1 MNPPREDSVRRAE
14 SEIREV
20 IDAIPAMVWIAAPDG
35 KGTFINRAWTEYLGL
50 SLDEIL
56 GFDWPRTIHPDDVDR
71 YLAAWRLSLASGQ
84 PLEQEVRYRRADGEY
99 RWFLSRALPV
109 PNKRGEIV
117 EWYGIA
123 ADIEDRKRA
132 QEAERRR
139 ESELRELM
147 EAIPAMAW
155 SASPD
160 SSCTYVN
167 KNWTEY
173 TGLSLEATVG
183 SGWLRAV
190 HQQDAEQHLSSWQ
203 KSVATG
209 QPFQNEVRFRR
220 AADGQYRWFT
230 VRGVPMLDEQG
241 RILKWYGVAADIED
255 RKRAEQA
262 RDEGARRSERELRE
276 VIERIPAMVWM
287 TLPDGTATFV
297 NRGWTE
303 YFGLS
308 LEDLLGWG
316 WTRIVHPDDVE
327 QFVGKWR
334 ASLATGQ
341 PLEGEIRVRRAD
353 GEYRCFLVR
362 VVPARDEQGKILNWY
377 GAGTEIEDRKRA
389 EQALKRSEA
398 YLAEA
403 QKLTKTGSWAW
414 DPRADRILYCS
425 DEIYR
430 IFGVNPADGIPS
442 IETFMQ
448 RVHPDDRT
456 RIKAR
461 IEEGVRDKVEHS
473 FEYRIMFPDGK
484 VKYLR
489 NLRRTV
495 INDAGEVVEVI
506 GTTMDITE
514 RTQAEEALRAS
525 EASLLEA
532 QRLTRTCS
540 WRHEVL
546 SGRVTVSPEAHLMFG
561 IEPEDDASSTD
572 FYFSRMH
579 PEDRPEVE
587 QAYAAAL
594 LGKTDFEAAFR
605 IVLPDGTIKHA
616 RSIGHPI
623 LDERGDVVEF
633 VGASIDVTEH
643 HRKEQ
648 ALRRSE
654 AYLAEAQKLTKTGS
668 WARDPR
674 TDLILYCS
682 DEIYRIFGV
691 NPADGI
697 PSSETLMQRVHPD
710 DRTRIK
716 ARIEEGVRDK
726 VEHSFEYRI
735 MLPDGNIKYLHH
747 LRRPVIN
754 DAGEV
759 VELIGTTMDITEQKQ
774 AEEAKKAAEEL
785 ASSHVEVMMRS
796 LDVLA
801 KEPAPEKYIAE
812 ILRTIGQHLRAHRV
826 MLWLRE
832 QNDDSLHLHTAIL
845 NDEPVVTD
853 ETDHPFVRTPSSW
866 KQIPFLTGMLATKS
880 TAVCEDVEDDSRL
893 TSGWRK
899 YLTSRKTRR
908 LVSVPMFLAGEFRGF
923 ISIHHSEAGTYRPDE
938 IELAQSLAQ
947 HVMMAVHG
955 QQVAEQERQAAILK
969 ERARLARDVHDTLAQ
984 GFTGV
989 ILQME
994 AAEEALFD
1002 ENPDA
1007 AVQRVRRA
1015 REIARES
1022 LGEARRSVHALRPQ
1036 ALDKSGFAEA
1046 LQSMLK
1052 NTTVGTSL
1060 RTSFCS
1066 EGEPMVLPANV
1077 EETLLRIGQEALS
1090 NALKHAHPTEFHI
1103 RLCFK
1108 SDAVRLEFFD
1118 NGKGFVVGQTNGGVG
1133 LLGMKER
1140 AEQIGA
1146 TLTISS
1152 EPGKGTKVIAV
1163 SPNKVKTASS

>member
-14 SEIREV
+14 SEIRDV

-50 SLDEIL
+50 SLEEIL
-56 GFDWPRTIHPDDVDR
+56 GFDWPRTVHPDDVDR

-109 PNKRGEIV
+109 RNKRGEIV

-139 ESELRELM
+139 ESELI

-173 TGLSLEATVG
+173 TGLSLEETVG

-230 VRGVPMLDEQG
+230 VRGVPLLDEQG
-241 RILKWYGVAADIED
+241 RILKWYGIAVDIED

-262 RDEGARRSERELRE
+262 REEAARRSERELRE

-308 LEDLLGWG
+308 LEDILGWG
-316 WTRIVHPDDVE
+316 WSRTVHPDDVE

-362 VVPARDEQGKILNWY
+362 VVSARDEQGKILNWY

-389 EQALKRSEA
+389 E
-398 YLAEA
+398 
-403 QKLTKTGSWAW
+403 
-414 DPRADRILYCS
+414 D
-425 DEIYR
+425 
-430 IFGVNPADGIPS
+430 
-442 IETFMQ
+442 
-448 RVHPDDRT
+448 
-456 RIKAR
+456 
-461 IEEGVRDKVEHS
+461 
-473 FEYRIMFPDGK
+473 
-484 VKYLR
+484 
-489 NLRRTV
+489 
-495 INDAGEVVEVI
+495 
-506 GTTMDITE
+506 
-514 RTQAEEALRAS
+514 ALRAS
-525 EASLLEA
+525 EASLREA

-540 WRHEVL
+540 WRHDVL
-546 SGRVTVSPEAHLMFG
+546 SDKVTVSPEGLLMYG
-561 IEPEDDASSTD
+561 IESEDDASSAD
-572 FYFSRMH
+572 FYFRRMH
-579 PEDRPEVE
+579 PKDRPEFE

-594 LGKTDFEAAFR
+594 LRKTDFEADVR
-605 IVLPDGTIKHA
+605 IVLPDGTIKNI

-643 HRKEQ
+643 HRAEQ

-654 AYLAEAQKLTKTGS
+654 AYLAEAQRLTKTGS
-668 WARDPR
+668 WAMDPR
-674 TDLILYCS
+674 ADRVIYLSQET
-682 DEIYRIFGV
+682 YRIFGF

-697 PSSETLMQRVHPD
+697 PSIERFMQRVHPD
-710 DRTRIK
+710 DRTRVR
-716 ARIEEGVRDK
+716 ARIEEGIRNK

-735 MLPDGNIKYLHH
+735 MSPDGNVKYLRN
-747 LRRPVIN
+747 LRGTVIN

-759 VELIGTTMDITEQKQ
+759 VEVIGTTMDITERKQ

-812 ILRTIGQHLRAHRV
+812 ILRTIAQHLRAHRV

-832 QNDDSLHLHTAIL
+832 QNDDSLRLHTVIL
-845 NDEPVVTD
+845 NDKPIVTD
-853 ETDHPFVRTPSSW
+853 ETDHPFVRTSSSW
-866 KQIPFLTGMLATKS
+866 KEIPFLTGMLATKS

-893 TSGWRK
+893 TSEWRK
-899 YLTSRKTRR
+899 YLTSRKTKR

-1052 NTTVGTSL
+1052 NTTAGTSL
-1060 RTSFCS
+1060 RTSFCW

-1108 SDAVRLEFFD
+1108 SDAVRLELFA

-1152 EPGKGTKVIAV
+1152 EPGKGTKVTAV
-1163 SPNKVKTASS
+1163 SPNKVETASS

>member
-1 MNPPREDSVRRAE
+1 MQHGFEEPGDVQD
-14 SEIREV
+14 IRLV
-20 IDAIPAMVWIAAPDG
+20 VDTIPTLAWSADPDG
-35 KGTFINRAWTEYLGL
+35 SADFFNQRWLDYTGL
-50 SLDEIL
+50 SAEQAF
-56 GFDWPRTIHPDDVDR
+56 GSGWEVAIHPDDLSRILETFRQALNSLKPYEVEGRFRRFDGEFRWFLFRGSPLRDRSGKVAKWYGTNTDLEERKLAEEALRKSEERWRSVFENSVIGVAVTDLHAR
-71 YLAAWRLSLASGQ
+71 YLATNNVYQTIVGYTEEELRALDFLSLTHEDYREANWALITELVEGKRRQ
-84 PLEQEVRYRRADGEY
+84 FQIEKKYRRKDGSLVWVSNNVSLVPGTE
-99 RWFLSRALPV
+99 RVARFIMALS
-109 PNKRGEIV
+109 E
-117 EWYGIA
+117 
-123 ADIEDRKRA
+123 DIT
-132 QEAERRR
+132 Q
-139 ESELRELM
+139 
-147 EAIPAMAW
+147 
-155 SASPD
+155 
-160 SSCTYVN
+160 
-167 KNWTEY
+167 
-173 TGLSLEATVG
+173 
-183 SGWLRAV
+183 
-190 HQQDAEQHLSSWQ
+190 
-203 KSVATG
+203 
-209 QPFQNEVRFRR
+209 
-220 AADGQYRWFT
+220 
-230 VRGVPMLDEQG
+230 
-241 RILKWYGVAADIED
+241 
-255 RKRAEQA
+255 RKRAEEALQ
-262 RDEGARRSERELRE
+262 RSE
-276 VIERIPAMVWM
+276 
-287 TLPDGTATFV
+287 G
-297 NRGWTE
+297 
-303 YFGLS
+303 
-308 LEDLLGWG
+308 
-316 WTRIVHPDDVE
+316 
-327 QFVGKWR
+327 
-334 ASLATGQ
+334 
-341 PLEGEIRVRRAD
+341 
-353 GEYRCFLVR
+353 
-362 VVPARDEQGKILNWY
+362 
-377 GAGTEIEDRKRA
+377 
-389 EQALKRSEA
+389 

-403 QKLTKTGSWAW
+403 QKLTRTGSWA
-414 DPRADRILYCS
+414 AHVHQMENLYWTNVYWS
-425 DEIYR
+425 EELFR
-430 IFGVNPADGIPS
+430 IFGFDPNPTPPSEVEIVGRLHPEDVLHNKPLVDQAIRGRSDFEVDYRLLLPNGAAKYIHVVGHPVVNASGDV
-442 IETFMQ
+442 IEI
-448 RVHPDDRT
+448 V
-456 RIKAR
+456 
-461 IEEGVRDKVEHS
+461 
-473 FEYRIMFPDGK
+473 
-484 VKYLR
+484 
-489 NLRRTV
+489 
-495 INDAGEVVEVI
+495 
-506 GTTMDITE
+506 GTAMDVTE
-514 RTQAEEALRAS
+514 RKRAEDALRES
-525 EASLLEA
+525 EAFLLEA

-546 SGRVTVSPEAHLMFG
+546 SDKVTVSPEGLLMYG
-561 IEPEDDASSTD
+561 IEPEDDASSAD
-572 FYFSRMH
+572 FYFRRMH
-579 PEDRPEVE
+579 PKDRPEVE

-594 LGKTDFEAAFR
+594 LRKTDFEADFR
-605 IVLPDGTIKHA
+605 IVLPDGTIKNT

-643 HRKEQ
+643 HRAEQ

-654 AYLAEAQKLTKTGS
+654 AYLAEAQRLTKTGS
-668 WARDPR
+668 WAMDPR
-674 TDLILYCS
+674 ADRVIYLSQET
-682 DEIYRIFGV
+682 YRIFGF

-697 PSSETLMQRVHPD
+697 PSIERFMQRVHPD
-710 DRTRIK
+710 DRTRVR
-716 ARIEEGVRDK
+716 ARIEEGIRNK

-735 MLPDGNIKYLHH
+735 MSPDGNVKYLRN
-747 LRRPVIN
+747 LRGTVIN

-759 VELIGTTMDITEQKQ
+759 VEVIGTTMDITERKQ

-812 ILRTIGQHLRAHRV
+812 ILRTIAQHLRAHRV

-832 QNDDSLHLHTAIL
+832 QNDDSLRLHTVIL
-845 NDEPVVTD
+845 NDKPIVTD
-853 ETDHPFVRTPSSW
+853 ETDHPFVRTSSSW

-893 TSGWRK
+893 TSEWRK
-899 YLTSRKTRR
+899 YLTSRKTKR

-1052 NTTVGTSL
+1052 NTTAGTSL

-1108 SDAVRLEFFD
+1108 SDAVRLELFA

-1152 EPGKGTKVIAV
+1152 EPGKGTKVTAV
-1163 SPNKVKTASS
+1163 SPNKVETASS

>member
-1 MNPPREDSVRRAE
+1 MNPPREDSVRCAE
-14 SEIREV
+14 SEIRDV

-50 SLDEIL
+50 SLEEFL
-56 GFDWPRTIHPDDVDR
+56 GFDWPRTVHTDDVDR

-99 RWFLSRALPV
+99 RWFLSRASPV
-109 PNKRGEIV
+109 RNKRGEIV

-139 ESELRELM
+139 ESELI

-173 TGLSLEATVG
+173 TGLSLEETVG

-230 VRGVPMLDEQG
+230 VRGVPLLDEQG
-241 RILKWYGVAADIED
+241 RILKWYGIAVDIED

-262 RDEGARRSERELRE
+262 REEAARRSERELRE

-308 LEDLLGWG
+308 LEDILGWG
-316 WTRIVHPDDVE
+316 WSRTVHPDDVE

-362 VVPARDEQGKILNWY
+362 VVSARDEQGKILNWY

-389 EQALKRSEA
+389 EDALRASEASLLYAQRLTRTCSWRHEVLSDKVTVSPEGLLMYGIEPEDDASSADFYFTRMHRKDRPEFEQAYAAALLRKTDFEADVRIVLPDGTIKNIRSIGHPILDERGDVVEFVGAAIDVTEHHRAAQALRRSEA

-403 QKLTKTGSWAW
+403 QELTKTGSWAM
-414 DPRADRILYCS
+414 DPRADRVIYLS
-425 DEIYR
+425 QETYR
-430 IFGVNPADGIPS
+430 IFGFNPADGIPS
-442 IETFMQ
+442 IERFMQ

-456 RIKAR
+456 RVRAR
-461 IEEGVRDKVEHS
+461 IEEGIRNKVEHS
-473 FEYRIMFPDGK
+473 FEYRIMSPDGN

-506 GTTMDITE
+506 GSTMDITE
-514 RTQAEEALRAS
+514 R
-525 EASLLEA
+525 
-532 QRLTRTCS
+532 
-540 WRHEVL
+540 
-546 SGRVTVSPEAHLMFG
+546 
-561 IEPEDDASSTD
+561 
-572 FYFSRMH
+572 
-579 PEDRPEVE
+579 
-587 QAYAAAL
+587 
-594 LGKTDFEAAFR
+594 
-605 IVLPDGTIKHA
+605 
-616 RSIGHPI
+616 
-623 LDERGDVVEF
+623 
-633 VGASIDVTEH
+633 
-643 HRKEQ
+643 
-648 ALRRSE
+648 
-654 AYLAEAQKLTKTGS
+654 
-668 WARDPR
+668 
-674 TDLILYCS
+674 
-682 DEIYRIFGV
+682 
-691 NPADGI
+691 
-697 PSSETLMQRVHPD
+697 
-710 DRTRIK
+710 
-716 ARIEEGVRDK
+716 
-726 VEHSFEYRI
+726 
-735 MLPDGNIKYLHH
+735 
-747 LRRPVIN
+747 
-754 DAGEV
+754 
-759 VELIGTTMDITEQKQ
+759 KQ

-812 ILRTIGQHLRAHRV
+812 ILRTIAQHLRAHRV
-826 MLWLRE
+826 MIWLRE
-832 QNDDSLHLHTAIL
+832 QNDDSLRLHTVIL
-845 NDEPVVTD
+845 NDKPIVTD
-853 ETDHPFVRTPSSW
+853 ETDHPFVRTSSSW
-866 KQIPFLTGMLATKS
+866 KEIPFLTGMLATKS
-880 TAVCEDVEDDSRL
+880 TAVCEDIEDDSRL
-893 TSGWRK
+893 TSEWRK
-899 YLTSRKTRR
+899 YLRSRKTKR

-955 QQVAEQERQAAILK
+955 RQVAEQERQAAILK

-1052 NTTVGTSL
+1052 NITVGTSL

-1146 TLTISS
+1146 PRRTRLDRRCARTDRPRCQQTRRLRRPSPS
-1152 EPGKGTKVIAV
+1152 EAV
-1163 SPNKVKTASS
+1163 ALVLSVERFARS

>member
-1 MNPPREDSVRRAE
+1 MASLRHGFEEPGDVQD
-14 SEIREV
+14 IRLV
-20 IDAIPAMVWIAAPDG
+20 VDTIPTLAWSARPDG
-35 KGTFINRAWTEYLGL
+35 SAEFFNQRWLDYTGL
-50 SLDEIL
+50 SAEQALDS
-56 GFDWPRTIHPDDVDR
+56 GWQVAIHPDDLPR
-71 YLAAWRLSLASGQ
+71 I
-84 PLEQEVRYRRADGEY
+84 LETFREALNSAKPFEVEGRFRRFDGEF
-99 RWFLSRALPV
+99 RWFLF
-109 PNKRGEIV
+109 RGSPLR
-117 EWYGIA
+117 
-123 ADIEDRKRA
+123 DR
-132 QEAERRR
+132 
-139 ESELRELM
+139 
-147 EAIPAMAW
+147 
-155 SASPD
+155 
-160 SSCTYVN
+160 
-167 KNWTEY
+167 
-173 TGLSLEATVG
+173 
-183 SGWLRAV
+183 SG
-190 HQQDAEQHLSSWQ
+190 
-203 KSVATG
+203 KVA
-209 QPFQNEVRFRR
+209 
-220 AADGQYRWFT
+220 
-230 VRGVPMLDEQG
+230 
-241 RILKWYGVAADIED
+241 KWYGTNTDLEE
-255 RKRAEQA
+255 RKRAEDA
-262 RDEGARRSERELRE
+262 LRKSEERWRSVFENSAIGVALTDHNGRFLATNHVFQVMVGYTEEELRAVNFLDLTHE
-276 VIERIPAMVWM
+276 DYREANWALITELVEGKRQQFQIEKKYRRK
-287 TLPDGTATFV
+287 DGSSIWV
-297 NRGWTE
+297 SNNV
-303 YFGLS
+303 S
-308 LEDLLGWG
+308 L
-316 WTRIVHPDDVE
+316 
-327 QFVGKWR
+327 
-334 ASLATGQ
+334 
-341 PLEGEIRVRRAD
+341 
-353 GEYRCFLVR
+353 
-362 VVPARDEQGKILNWY
+362 VP
-377 GAGTEIEDRKRA
+377 GTERVPRFIMALSEDITQRKRA
-389 EQALKRSEA
+389 EDALQRSEG

-403 QKLTKTGSWAW
+403 QKLTRTGSWA
-414 DPRADRILYCS
+414 AHVHQMENLYWTNVYWS
-425 DEIYR
+425 EELFR
-430 IFGVNPADGIPS
+430 IFGFDPNPTPPSEVEIVGRLHPEDVLHNKPLVDQAIRGRSDFEVDYRLLLPNGAAKYIHVVGHPVVNASGDV
-442 IETFMQ
+442 IEI
-448 RVHPDDRT
+448 V
-456 RIKAR
+456 
-461 IEEGVRDKVEHS
+461 
-473 FEYRIMFPDGK
+473 
-484 VKYLR
+484 
-489 NLRRTV
+489 
-495 INDAGEVVEVI
+495 
-506 GTTMDITE
+506 GTAMDVTE
-514 RTQAEEALRAS
+514 RKRAEDALRES
-525 EASLLEA
+525 EAFLLEA

-546 SGRVTVSPEAHLMFG
+546 SDKVTVSPEGLLMYG
-561 IEPEDDASSTD
+561 IEPEDDASSAV
-572 FYFSRMH
+572 FYFGRMH

-594 LGKTDFEAAFR
+594 LGKTDFEANFR
-605 IVLPDGTIKHA
+605 LVLPDGTIKNT

-643 HRKEQ
+643 HRAAQ

-654 AYLAEAQKLTKTGS
+654 AYLAEAQRLTKTGS
-668 WARDPR
+668 WAMDPR
-674 TDLILYCS
+674 ADRVIYLSQET
-682 DEIYRIFGV
+682 YRIFGF

-697 PSSETLMQRVHPD
+697 PSIERFMQRVHPD
-710 DRTRIK
+710 DRTRVR
-716 ARIEEGVRDK
+716 ARIEEGIRNK

-735 MLPDGNIKYLHH
+735 MSPDGNVKYLRN
-747 LRRPVIN
+747 LRGTVIN

-759 VELIGTTMDITEQKQ
+759 VEVIGTTMDITERKQ

-812 ILRTIGQHLRAHRV
+812 ILRTIAQHLRAHRV

-832 QNDDSLHLHTAIL
+832 QNDDSLRLHTVIL
-845 NDEPVVTD
+845 NDKPIVTD
-853 ETDHPFVRTPSSW
+853 ETDHPFVRTSSSW

-893 TSGWRK
+893 TSEWRK
-899 YLTSRKTRR
+899 YLTSRKTKR

-1052 NTTVGTSL
+1052 NTTAGTSL

-1066 EGEPMVLPANV
+1066 EGKPMVLPANV

-1090 NALKHAHPTEFHI
+1090 NALKHAHSTEFHI

-1108 SDAVRLEFFD
+1108 SDAVRLECFD

-1152 EPGKGTKVIAV
+1152 EPGKGTKIIAV
-1163 SPNKVKTASS
+1163 SPNKVETASS

>member
-1 MNPPREDSVRRAE
+1 MAKARSL
-14 SEIREV
+14 
-20 IDAIPAMVWIAAPDG
+20 IARGPNTWVCRL
-35 KGTFINRAWTEYLGL
+35 KGL
-50 SLDEIL
+50 SLEEIL
-56 GFDWPRTIHPDDVDR
+56 GFDWPRTVHPDDVDR

-109 PNKRGEIV
+109 RNKRGEIV

-139 ESELRELM
+139 ESELRELI

-173 TGLSLEATVG
+173 TGLSLEETVG

-190 HQQDAEQHLSSWQ
+190 HQQEAEQHLSSWQ

-230 VRGVPMLDEQG
+230 VRGVPLLDEQG
-241 RILKWYGVAADIED
+241 RILKWYGIAVDIED

-262 RDEGARRSERELRE
+262 REEAARRSERELRE

-297 NRGWTE
+297 NRAWTE

-308 LEDLLGWG
+308 LEDILGWV
-316 WTRIVHPDDVE
+316 WSRTVHPDDVE

-362 VVPARDEQGKILNWY
+362 VVSVRDEQGKILNWY

-403 QKLTKTGSWAW
+403 EKLTKTGSWAW
-414 DPRADRILYCS
+414 DPRADLILYCS

-442 IETFMQ
+442 TETLMQ
-448 RVHPDDRT
+448 RVHPDDRA
-456 RIKAR
+456 RIRAR
-461 IEEGVRDKVEHS
+461 IEEGVRDTVEHS
-473 FEYRIMFPDGK
+473 FGYRITLPDGN

-514 RTQAEEALRAS
+514 R
-525 EASLLEA
+525 
-532 QRLTRTCS
+532 
-540 WRHEVL
+540 
-546 SGRVTVSPEAHLMFG
+546 
-561 IEPEDDASSTD
+561 
-572 FYFSRMH
+572 
-579 PEDRPEVE
+579 
-587 QAYAAAL
+587 
-594 LGKTDFEAAFR
+594 
-605 IVLPDGTIKHA
+605 
-616 RSIGHPI
+616 
-623 LDERGDVVEF
+623 
-633 VGASIDVTEH
+633 
-643 HRKEQ
+643 
-648 ALRRSE
+648 
-654 AYLAEAQKLTKTGS
+654 
-668 WARDPR
+668 
-674 TDLILYCS
+674 
-682 DEIYRIFGV
+682 
-691 NPADGI
+691 
-697 PSSETLMQRVHPD
+697 
-710 DRTRIK
+710 
-716 ARIEEGVRDK
+716 
-726 VEHSFEYRI
+726 
-735 MLPDGNIKYLHH
+735 
-747 LRRPVIN
+747 
-754 DAGEV
+754 
-759 VELIGTTMDITEQKQ
+759 KQ

-812 ILRTIGQHLRAHRV
+812 ILRTIAQHLRAHRV

-832 QNDDSLHLHTAIL
+832 QNDNSLRLHTVIL
-845 NDEPVVTD
+845 NDEPIVTD
-853 ETDHPFVRTPSSW
+853 ETDHPFVRTSSSW

-893 TSGWRK
+893 TSEWRK
-899 YLTSRKTRR
+899 YLTSRKTKR

-1060 RTSFCS
+1060 RTSFCW
-1066 EGEPMVLPANV
+1066 EGEPMILPANV

-1108 SDAVRLEFFD
+1108 SDTVRLEFFD

-1163 SPNKVKTASS
+1163 SPNKVETASS

>member
-1 MNPPREDSVRRAE
+1 M
-14 SEIREV
+14 
-20 IDAIPAMVWIAAPDG
+20 
-35 KGTFINRAWTEYLGL
+35 
-50 SLDEIL
+50 
-56 GFDWPRTIHPDDVDR
+56 
-71 YLAAWRLSLASGQ
+71 
-84 PLEQEVRYRRADGEY
+84 
-99 RWFLSRALPV
+99 SRALPV
-109 PNKRGEIV
+109 RNKRGEIV

-139 ESELRELM
+139 ESELRELI

-173 TGLSLEATVG
+173 TGLSLEETVG

-230 VRGVPMLDEQG
+230 VRGVPLLDEQG
-241 RILKWYGVAADIED
+241 RILKWYGIAVDIED

-262 RDEGARRSERELRE
+262 REEAARRSERELRE

-334 ASLATGQ
+334 ASLATGK

-362 VVPARDEQGKILNWY
+362 VVSARDEQGKILNWY

-389 EQALKRSEA
+389 EDALRASEASLREAQRLTRTCSWRHDVLSDKVTVSPEGFLMYGIEPEDDASSADFYFRRMHPKDRPEFEQAYAAALLRKTDFEADVRIVLPDGTIKNIRSIGHPILDERGDVVEFVGAAIDVTEHHRAAQALRRSEA

-403 QKLTKTGSWAW
+403 QRLTKTGSWAM
-414 DPRADRILYCS
+414 DPCADRVIYLS
-425 DEIYR
+425 QETYR
-430 IFGVNPADGIPS
+430 IFGFNPADGIPS
-442 IETFMQ
+442 IERFMQ

-456 RIKAR
+456 RVRAR
-461 IEEGVRDKVEHS
+461 IEEGIRNKVEHS
-473 FEYRIMFPDGK
+473 FEYRIMSPDGN

-514 RTQAEEALRAS
+514 R
-525 EASLLEA
+525 
-532 QRLTRTCS
+532 
-540 WRHEVL
+540 
-546 SGRVTVSPEAHLMFG
+546 
-561 IEPEDDASSTD
+561 
-572 FYFSRMH
+572 
-579 PEDRPEVE
+579 
-587 QAYAAAL
+587 
-594 LGKTDFEAAFR
+594 
-605 IVLPDGTIKHA
+605 
-616 RSIGHPI
+616 
-623 LDERGDVVEF
+623 
-633 VGASIDVTEH
+633 
-643 HRKEQ
+643 
-648 ALRRSE
+648 
-654 AYLAEAQKLTKTGS
+654 
-668 WARDPR
+668 
-674 TDLILYCS
+674 
-682 DEIYRIFGV
+682 
-691 NPADGI
+691 
-697 PSSETLMQRVHPD
+697 
-710 DRTRIK
+710 
-716 ARIEEGVRDK
+716 
-726 VEHSFEYRI
+726 
-735 MLPDGNIKYLHH
+735 
-747 LRRPVIN
+747 
-754 DAGEV
+754 
-759 VELIGTTMDITEQKQ
+759 KQ

-785 ASSHVEVMMRS
+785 ASSH
-796 LDVLA
+796 D
-801 KEPAPEKYIAE
+801 IAE
-812 ILRTIGQHLRAHRV
+812 ILRTIAQHLRAHRV

-832 QNDDSLHLHTAIL
+832 QNDDSLRLHTVIL
-845 NDEPVVTD
+845 NDKPIVTD
-853 ETDHPFVRTPSSW
+853 ETDHPFVRTSSSW

-893 TSGWRK
+893 TSEWRK
-899 YLTSRKTRR
+899 YLTSRKTKR

-1060 RTSFCS
+1060 RTSFCW

-1152 EPGKGTKVIAV
+1152 EPGKGTKIIAV
-1163 SPNKVKTASS
+1163 SPNKVETASS

>member
-14 SEIREV
+14 SEIRDV

-35 KGTFINRAWTEYLGL
+35 KATFINRAWTEYLGL
-50 SLDEIL
+50 SLEEIL

-109 PNKRGEIV
+109 RNKRGEIV

-139 ESELRELM
+139 ESELRELI

-173 TGLSLEATVG
+173 TGLSLEETVG

-230 VRGVPMLDEQG
+230 VRGVPLLDEQG

-262 RDEGARRSERELRE
+262 REEGARRSERELRE

-341 PLEGEIRVRRAD
+341 PLETEIRVRRAD
-353 GEYRCFLVR
+353 SEYRCFLVR
-362 VVPARDEQGKILNWY
+362 VVPAHDEQGKILNWY

-389 EQALKRSEA
+389 E
-398 YLAEA
+398 
-403 QKLTKTGSWAW
+403 
-414 DPRADRILYCS
+414 D
-425 DEIYR
+425 
-430 IFGVNPADGIPS
+430 
-442 IETFMQ
+442 
-448 RVHPDDRT
+448 
-456 RIKAR
+456 
-461 IEEGVRDKVEHS
+461 
-473 FEYRIMFPDGK
+473 
-484 VKYLR
+484 
-489 NLRRTV
+489 
-495 INDAGEVVEVI
+495 
-506 GTTMDITE
+506 
-514 RTQAEEALRAS
+514 ALRAS
-525 EASLLEA
+525 EASLREA

-540 WRHEVL
+540 WRHDVL
-546 SGRVTVSPEAHLMFG
+546 SDKVTVSPEGFLMYG
-561 IEPEDDASSTD
+561 IEPEDDASSAD
-572 FYFSRMH
+572 FYFRRMH
-579 PEDRPEVE
+579 PKDRPEFE

-594 LGKTDFEAAFR
+594 LRKTDFEADVR
-605 IVLPDGTIKHA
+605 IVLPDGTIKNI

-633 VGASIDVTEH
+633 VGAAIDVTEH
-643 HRKEQ
+643 HRAAQ

-674 TDLILYCS
+674 VDLIVYCS

-691 NPADGI
+691 NPSDGI
-697 PSSETLMQRVHPD
+697 PSTETLMQRVHPD
-710 DRTRIK
+710 DRTRIR
-716 ARIEEGVRDK
+716 ARMEEGVRDK

-735 MLPDGNIKYLHH
+735 MLPDGNVKYLHH

-759 VELIGTTMDITEQKQ
+759 VELIGTTMDITERKQ

-812 ILRTIGQHLRAHRV
+812 ILRTIAQHLRAHRV
-826 MLWLRE
+826 ILWLRE
-832 QNDDSLHLHTAIL
+832 QNDDSLRLHTVIF
-845 NDEPVVTD
+845 NDKPIVTD

-866 KQIPFLTGMLATKS
+866 KQIPFIAGMVATKS

-893 TSGWRK
+893 TSEWRK
-899 YLTSRKTRR
+899 YLTSQKTKR

-947 HVMMAVHG
+947 HVMMAVRG

-1052 NTTVGTSL
+1052 NTTAGTSL
-1060 RTSFCS
+1060 RTSFCW

-1140 AEQIGA
+1140 AELIGA

-1152 EPGKGTKVIAV
+1152 EPGKGTKIIAV
-1163 SPNKVKTASS
+1163 SPNKVETASS

>member
-1 MNPPREDSVRRAE
+1 MASLRNACEEPRDVQD
-14 SEIREV
+14 IRLV
-20 IDAIPAMVWIAAPDG
+20 VDTIP
-35 KGTFINRAWTEYLGL
+35 TL
-50 SLDEIL
+50 
-56 GFDWPRTIHPDDVDR
+56 
-71 YLAAWRLSLASGQ
+71 
-84 PLEQEVRYRRADGEY
+84 
-99 RWFLSRALPV
+99 
-109 PNKRGEIV
+109 
-117 EWYGIA
+117 
-123 ADIEDRKRA
+123 
-132 QEAERRR
+132 
-139 ESELRELM
+139 
-147 EAIPAMAW
+147 AW
-155 SASPD
+155 SARPD
-160 SSCTYVN
+160 GSAEFFSQR
-167 KNWTEY
+167 WLDY
-173 TGLSLEATVG
+173 TGLSAEQALG
-183 SGWLRAV
+183 SGWQVAIHSDDLPRILETLREA
-190 HQQDAEQHLSSWQ
+190 LN
-203 KSVATG
+203 SVK
-209 QPFQNEVRFRR
+209 PYEVEGRFRR
-220 AADGQYRWFT
+220 FDGEFRWFLF
-230 VRGVPMLDEQG
+230 RGSPLRDRSGKVA
-241 RILKWYGVAADIED
+241 KWYGTNTDLEE
-255 RKRAEQA
+255 RKRAEEALRKSEERWRSVFENSAIGVAVTDLNA
-262 RDEGARRSERELRE
+262 RYLATNNVYQTIVGYTEEELR
-276 VIERIPAMVWM
+276 A
-287 TLPDGTATFV
+287 LDF
-297 NRGWTE
+297 
-303 YFGLS
+303 LS
-308 LEDLLGWG
+308 LTHEDYREANWALITEL
-316 WTRIVHPDDVE
+316 VE
-327 QFVGKWR
+327 GKRRWFQIEKKYR
-334 ASLATGQ
+334 RKDGSVVWVSNNVSL
-341 PLEGEIRVRRAD
+341 
-353 GEYRCFLVR
+353 
-362 VVPARDEQGKILNWY
+362 VP
-377 GAGTEIEDRKRA
+377 GTERVARFIMALSEDITQRKRA
-389 EQALKRSEA
+389 EEALQRSEG

-403 QKLTKTGSWAW
+403 QKLTRTGSWA
-414 DPRADRILYCS
+414 AHVHQMENLYWTNVYWS
-425 DEIYR
+425 EELFR
-430 IFGVNPADGIPS
+430 IFGFDPSPTPPSEVEIVGRLHPEDVLHNKPLVDQAIRGRSDFEVDYRLLLPNGAAKYIHVVGHPVVNASDDV
-442 IETFMQ
+442 IEI
-448 RVHPDDRT
+448 V
-456 RIKAR
+456 
-461 IEEGVRDKVEHS
+461 
-473 FEYRIMFPDGK
+473 
-484 VKYLR
+484 
-489 NLRRTV
+489 
-495 INDAGEVVEVI
+495 
-506 GTTMDITE
+506 GTAMDVTE
-514 RTQAEEALRAS
+514 RKRAEDALRES
-525 EASLLEA
+525 EAFLLEA

-546 SGRVTVSPEAHLMFG
+546 SGKVTVSAEGFAMFG
-561 IEPEDDASSTD
+561 IEPEDDASSVD
-572 FYFSRMH
+572 FYHSRKH
-579 PEDRPEVE
+579 PKDRPEAE

-594 LGKTDFEAAFR
+594 LRKTEFEADFR
-605 IVLPDGTIKHA
+605 IVLPDGTIKNI

-633 VGASIDVTEH
+633 VGAAIDVTEH
-643 HRKEQ
+643 HRAAQ

-654 AYLAEAQKLTKTGS
+654 AYLAEAQELTKTGS
-668 WARDPR
+668 WAMDPR
-674 TDLILYCS
+674 ADRVIYLSQET
-682 DEIYRIFGV
+682 YRIFGF

-697 PSSETLMQRVHPD
+697 PSIERFWQRVHPD
-710 DRTRIK
+710 DHTRVR
-716 ARIEEGVRDK
+716 ARIEDGVRDK

-735 MLPDGNIKYLHH
+735 TLPDGSVKYLRN

-754 DAGEV
+754 YTGEV
-759 VELIGTTMDITEQKQ
+759 VEVIGTTMDITERKQ

-812 ILRTIGQHLRAHRV
+812 ILRTIAQHLRAHRV

-832 QNDDSLHLHTAIL
+832 QNDDSLRLHTVIL
-845 NDEPVVTD
+845 NDKPIVTD
-853 ETDHPFVRTPSSW
+853 ETDHPFVRTSSSW

-893 TSGWRK
+893 TSEWRK
-899 YLTSRKTRR
+899 YLTSRKTKR
-908 LVSVPMFLAGEFRGF
+908 LVGVPMFLAGEFRGF

-1060 RTSFCS
+1060 RTSFCW

-1090 NALKHAHPTEFHI
+1090 NALKHARPTEFHI

-1108 SDAVRLEFFD
+1108 SDAVRLELFD

-1152 EPGKGTKVIAV
+1152 EPGKGTKIIAV
-1163 SPNKVKTASS
+1163 SPNKVETVSS

>member
-14 SEIREV
+14 SDIRDV
-20 IDAIPAMVWIAAPDG
+20 IDAIPAMLWIAAPDG

-50 SLDEIL
+50 SLEEIL
-56 GFDWPRTIHPDDVDR
+56 GFDWPRTVHPDDVDR
-71 YLAAWRLSLASGQ
+71 YLAAWRLSLAGGQ

-109 PNKRGEIV
+109 RNKRGEIV

-139 ESELRELM
+139 ESELI

-173 TGLSLEATVG
+173 TGLSLEETVG

-230 VRGVPMLDEQG
+230 VRGVPLLDEQG
-241 RILKWYGVAADIED
+241 RILKWYGIAVDVED

-262 RDEGARRSERELRE
+262 REEAARRSERELRE

-308 LEDLLGWG
+308 LEDILGWG
-316 WTRIVHPDDVE
+316 WTKTVHPDDVE

-362 VVPARDEQGKILNWY
+362 VVSARDEQGKILNWY
-377 GAGTEIEDRKRA
+377 GAGTEIEDRKHA
-389 EQALKRSEA
+389 E
-398 YLAEA
+398 
-403 QKLTKTGSWAW
+403 
-414 DPRADRILYCS
+414 D
-425 DEIYR
+425 
-430 IFGVNPADGIPS
+430 
-442 IETFMQ
+442 
-448 RVHPDDRT
+448 
-456 RIKAR
+456 
-461 IEEGVRDKVEHS
+461 
-473 FEYRIMFPDGK
+473 
-484 VKYLR
+484 
-489 NLRRTV
+489 
-495 INDAGEVVEVI
+495 
-506 GTTMDITE
+506 
-514 RTQAEEALRAS
+514 ALRAS
-525 EASLLEA
+525 EASLREA

-540 WRHEVL
+540 WRHDVL
-546 SGRVTVSPEAHLMFG
+546 SDKVTISPEGFLMYG
-561 IEPEDDASSTD
+561 IEPEDDASSAD
-572 FYFSRMH
+572 FYFRRMH
-579 PEDRPEVE
+579 PKDRPEFE

-594 LGKTDFEAAFR
+594 LRKTDFEADVR
-605 IVLPDGTIKHA
+605 IVLPDGTIKNI

-633 VGASIDVTEH
+633 VGAAIDVTEH
-643 HRKEQ
+643 HRAAQ

-654 AYLAEAQKLTKTGS
+654 AYLAVAQELTKTGG
-668 WARDPR
+668 WAMDPR
-674 TDLILYCS
+674 ADRVLYLS
-682 DEIYRIFGV
+682 QETYRIFGF

-697 PSSETLMQRVHPD
+697 PSIERFWQRVHPD
-710 DRTRIK
+710 DRTRVR

-735 MLPDGNIKYLHH
+735 TLPDGSVKYLRN

-754 DAGEV
+754 GAGEV
-759 VELIGTTMDITEQKQ
+759 VEVIGTTMDITEHKQ

-785 ASSHVEVMMRS
+785 ASSHVEVMIRS

-832 QNDDSLHLHTAIL
+832 QNDDSLRLHTVIL
-845 NDEPVVTD
+845 NDKPIVTD
-853 ETDHPFVRTPSSW
+853 ETDHPFVRTSSSW

-893 TSGWRK
+893 TSEWRK
-899 YLTSRKTRR
+899 YLMSRKTKR

-947 HVMMAVHG
+947 HVMMAVRG

-1052 NTTVGTSL
+1052 NTTAGTSL
-1060 RTSFCS
+1060 RTSFCW

-1152 EPGKGTKVIAV
+1152 EPGKGTKIIAV
-1163 SPNKVKTASS
+1163 SPNKVETASS

>member
-14 SEIREV
+14 SEIRDV

-50 SLDEIL
+50 SLEEIL
-56 GFDWPRTIHPDDVDR
+56 GFDWPRTVHPDDVDR

-109 PNKRGEIV
+109 RNKRGEIV

-132 QEAERRR
+132 QEAEGRR
-139 ESELRELM
+139 ESELI

-173 TGLSLEATVG
+173 TGLSLEETVG

-190 HQQDAEQHLSSWQ
+190 HQQDAEQHLSFWQ

-230 VRGVPMLDEQG
+230 VRGVPLLDEQG
-241 RILKWYGVAADIED
+241 RILKWFGIAVDIEDGKRAEQAREEAARRSEREFRDVVNTVPAHVWSTSPEGEVDFVNDRWLQFTGLALDQAFGWKWEAVLHPDDRTRVVADWHTALENGQAMESEARVRRADGEYCWWFIRNVPLRDETGKLVRWYGTAIDIED

-262 RDEGARRSERELRE
+262 LRKSEERWRSVFENSAIGVALTDLNGRFLATNHVFQAMVGYTEEELR
-276 VIERIPAMVWM
+276 A
-287 TLPDGTATFV
+287 V
-297 NRGWTE
+297 NILDLTHEDYREANWALITE
-303 YFGLS
+303 L
-308 LEDLLGWG
+308 
-316 WTRIVHPDDVE
+316 
-327 QFVGKWR
+327 
-334 ASLATGQ
+334 
-341 PLEGEIRVRRAD
+341 LEGKRRQFQIEK
-353 GEYRCFLVR
+353 EYRRKDGSLIWVSNNVSLV
-362 VVPARDEQGKILNWY
+362 P
-377 GAGTEIEDRKRA
+377 GTERVPRFIMALSEEITQRKRA
-389 EQALKRSEA
+389 EESLQRSEG

-403 QKLTKTGSWAW
+403 QKLTHTGSWAAQVYQMENVSW
-414 DPRADRILYCS
+414 SNFYWSEEL
-425 DEIYR
+425 YR
-430 IFGVNPADGIPS
+430 IFGFDPDPTPPS
-442 IETFMQ
+442 EVEIAG
-448 RVHPDDRT
+448 RLHPEDVLCNR
-456 RIKAR
+456 
-461 IEEGVRDKVEHS
+461 
-473 FEYRIMFPDGK
+473 P
-484 VKYLR
+484 
-489 NLRRTV
+489 
-495 INDAGEVVEVI
+495 VVEQAIRDRSDFEVDYRLVLPNGAAKYIHVVGHPIVNASGDVI
-506 GTTMDITE
+506 EIVGTAMDITQ
-514 RTQAEEALRAS
+514 RKRAEDALRAS

-546 SGRVTVSPEAHLMFG
+546 SDKVTVSPEGLLMYG
-561 IEPEDDASSTD
+561 IEPEDDASSAD
-572 FYFSRMH
+572 FYFGRMH
-579 PEDRPEVE
+579 PKDRPEVE

-594 LGKTDFEAAFR
+594 LGKTDFEADFR
-605 IVLPDGTIKHA
+605 IVLPDGTIKNT

-633 VGASIDVTEH
+633 VGAAIDVTEH
-643 HRKEQ
+643 HRAAQ

-674 TDLILYCS
+674 ADLIVYCS

-697 PSSETLMQRVHPD
+697 PSTETLMQRVHPD
-710 DRTRIK
+710 DRTRIR
-716 ARIEEGVRDK
+716 ARMEEGVRDK

-735 MLPDGNIKYLHH
+735 MLPDGNVKYLHH

-759 VELIGTTMDITEQKQ
+759 VELIGTTMDITERKQ

-812 ILRTIGQHLRAHRV
+812 ILRTIAQHLRAHRV
-826 MLWLRE
+826 ILWLRE
-832 QNDDSLHLHTAIL
+832 QNDDSLRLHTVIL
-845 NDEPVVTD
+845 NDKPIVTD

-866 KQIPFLTGMLATKS
+866 KQIPFLAGMLATKS
-880 TAVCEDVEDDSRL
+880 TAVCEDVADDSRL
-893 TSGWRK
+893 TSEWRK
-899 YLTSRKTRR
+899 YLTSQKTKR

-947 HVMMAVHG
+947 HVM
-955 QQVAEQERQAAILK
+955 
-969 ERARLARDVHDTLAQ
+969 
-984 GFTGV
+984 
-989 ILQME
+989 
-994 AAEEALFD
+994 
-1002 ENPDA
+1002 
-1007 AVQRVRRA
+1007 
-1015 REIARES
+1015 
-1022 LGEARRSVHALRPQ
+1022 
-1036 ALDKSGFAEA
+1036 
-1046 LQSMLK
+1046 
-1052 NTTVGTSL
+1052 
-1060 RTSFCS
+1060 
-1066 EGEPMVLPANV
+1066 
-1077 EETLLRIGQEALS
+1077 
-1090 NALKHAHPTEFHI
+1090 
-1103 RLCFK
+1103 
-1108 SDAVRLEFFD
+1108 
-1118 NGKGFVVGQTNGGVG
+1118 
-1133 LLGMKER
+1133 
-1140 AEQIGA
+1140 
-1146 TLTISS
+1146 
-1152 EPGKGTKVIAV
+1152 
-1163 SPNKVKTASS
+1163 